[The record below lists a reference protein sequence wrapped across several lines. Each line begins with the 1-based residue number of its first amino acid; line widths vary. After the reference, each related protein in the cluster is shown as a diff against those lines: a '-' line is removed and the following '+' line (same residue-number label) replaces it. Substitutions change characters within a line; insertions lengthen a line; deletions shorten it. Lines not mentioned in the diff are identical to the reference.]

1 MSMSIKRS
9 KRSSR
14 GKRSHG
20 KSRASS
26 PLRRQAAMVKKLAA
40 HYRKIGKKVDIGK
53 LGKEAA
59 AINRGDKKFP
69 SSRSHSKSHSKRT
82 KKTKRTKR
90 TKRRTS
96 RR

>member
-1 MSMSIKRS
+1 MSGCMSMSIKRS
-9 KRSSR
+9 KRSRGSR
-14 GKRSHG
+14 RRVSPALRKQ
-20 KSRASS
+20 AST
-26 PLRRQAAMVKKLAA
+26 VKKLAA

-59 AINRGDKKFP
+59 AINRGEKSMP
-69 SSRSHSKSHSKRT
+69 SSRSKSSR
-82 KKTKRTKR
+82 KRTKR

>member
-1 MSMSIKRS
+1 MSGCMSMSIKRS
-9 KRSSR
+9 KRSR
-14 GKRSHG
+14 GSKRRVSPALR
-20 KSRASS
+20 KQAST
-26 PLRRQAAMVKKLAA
+26 VKKLAA

-59 AINRGDKKFP
+59 AINRGEKSMPGSRSK
-69 SSRSHSKSHSKRT
+69 SSR
-82 KKTKRTKR
+82 KTKRTKR

>member
-1 MSMSIKRS
+1 MSGCMSMSIKRS
-9 KRSSR
+9 KRSRGSR
-14 GKRSHG
+14 RRVSPALRKQ
-20 KSRASS
+20 AST
-26 PLRRQAAMVKKLAA
+26 VKKLAA

-59 AINRGDKKFP
+59 AINRGEKSMPGSRSK
-69 SSRSHSKSHSKRT
+69 SSRK
-82 KKTKRTKR
+82 TKR

>member
-9 KRSSR
+9 KRSR
-14 GKRSHG
+14 GSKRRVSPALR
-20 KSRASS
+20 KQAST
-26 PLRRQAAMVKKLAA
+26 VKKLAA

-59 AINRGDKKFP
+59 AINRGEKSMPGSRSK
-69 SSRSHSKSHSKRT
+69 SSRK
-82 KKTKRTKR
+82 TKR

>member
-9 KRSSR
+9 KRSR
-14 GKRSHG
+14 GSKRRVSPALR
-20 KSRASS
+20 KQAST
-26 PLRRQAAMVKKLAA
+26 VKKLAA

-59 AINRGDKKFP
+59 AINRGEKSMPGSRSK
-69 SSRSHSKSHSKRT
+69 SSR
-82 KKTKRTKR
+82 KRTKR
-90 TKRRTS
+90 SKRS

>member
-9 KRSSR
+9 KRSR
-14 GKRSHG
+14 GSKRRVSPALR
-20 KSRASS
+20 KQAST
-26 PLRRQAAMVKKLAA
+26 VKKLAA

-59 AINRGDKKFP
+59 AINRGEKSMPGSRSK
-69 SSRSHSKSHSKRT
+69 SSR
-82 KKTKRTKR
+82 KTKRTKR

>member
-9 KRSSR
+9 KRSRGSR
-14 GKRSHG
+14 RRVSPALRKQ
-20 KSRASS
+20 AST
-26 PLRRQAAMVKKLAA
+26 VKKLAA

-59 AINRGDKKFP
+59 AINRGEKSMPGSRSK
-69 SSRSHSKSHSKRT
+69 SSRK
-82 KKTKRTKR
+82 TKR

>member
-9 KRSSR
+9 KRSR
-14 GKRSHG
+14 GSKRRVSPALR
-20 KSRASS
+20 KQAST
-26 PLRRQAAMVKKLAA
+26 VKKLAA

-59 AINRGDKKFP
+59 AINRGEKSMPGSRSK
-69 SSRSHSKSHSKRT
+69 SSR
-82 KKTKRTKR
+82 KTKRTKR
-90 TKRRTS
+90 SKRS

>member
-1 MSMSIKRS
+1 MSGCLSMSIKRS
-9 KRSSR
+9 KRSTRS
-14 GKRSHG
+14 KR
-20 KSRASS
+20 RVS
-26 PLRRQAAMVKKLAA
+26 PALRRQSSTVKKLAA

-59 AINRGDKKFP
+59 AINRGEKSMP
-69 SSRSHSKSHSKRT
+69 GSRSKSRSR
-82 KKTKRTKR
+82 KTKRKTKR

>member
-1 MSMSIKRS
+1 MSGCLSMSIKRS
-9 KRSSR
+9 KRSTRS
-14 GKRSHG
+14 KRRVSPALR
-20 KSRASS
+20 KQAST
-26 PLRRQAAMVKKLAA
+26 VKKLAA

-59 AINRGDKKFP
+59 AINRGEKSMPGSK
-69 SSRSHSKSHSKRT
+69 SRSR
-82 KKTKRTKR
+82 KTKRKTKR

>member
-9 KRSSR
+9 KRSR
-14 GKRSHG
+14 GSKRRVSPALR
-20 KSRASS
+20 KQAST
-26 PLRRQAAMVKKLAA
+26 VKKLAA

-59 AINRGDKKFP
+59 AINRGEKSMPGSRSK
-69 SSRSHSKSHSKRT
+69 SSR
-82 KKTKRTKR
+82 KTKRTKR
-90 TKRRTS
+90 SKRRTS

>member
-1 MSMSIKRS
+1 MSGCMSMSIKRS
-9 KRSSR
+9 KSSR
-14 GKRSHG
+14 GSKRRVSPALR
-20 KSRASS
+20 KQAST
-26 PLRRQAAMVKKLAA
+26 VKKLAA

-59 AINRGDKKFP
+59 AINRGEKSMPGSRSK
-69 SSRSHSKSHSKRT
+69 SSRK
-82 KKTKRTKR
+82 TKR